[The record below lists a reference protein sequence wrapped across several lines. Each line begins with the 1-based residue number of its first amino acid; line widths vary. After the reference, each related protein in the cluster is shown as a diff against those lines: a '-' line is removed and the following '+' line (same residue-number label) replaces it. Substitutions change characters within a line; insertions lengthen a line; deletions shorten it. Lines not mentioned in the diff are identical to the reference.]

1 MKCILIHRP
10 GLLGTLA
17 YIRRTAAQS
26 AWIFKDT
33 LGLFHLTS
41 QREWSGPLYPH
52 SCLIALSP
60 TLTPVTLLHFK
71 SPPPPR
77 FFCVS
82 LSFVI
87 SSKSPNS
94 FFVTLPS
101 HIWLL
106 SLVSAVP
113 QHSEATEADEGM
125 STCLPPPPPPL
136 CLHPAQPAGC
146 QCVEKIEMR

>member
-26 AWIFKDT
+26 TWIFKDT

-41 QREWSGPLYPH
+41 QRERSRPLYPH

-60 TLTPVTLLHFK
+60 TLTSVTLLHFK
-71 SPPPPR
+71 IFPPIWFVSHCLLL
-77 FFCVS
+77 FFP
-82 LSFVI
+82 
-87 SSKSPNS
+87 KSPNS
-94 FFVTLPS
+94 FLWSSHLPAVSCFCGSSALRS
-101 HIWLL
+101 HWGRWRDEHL
-106 SLVSAVP
+106 SF
-113 QHSEATEADEGM
+113 
-125 STCLPPPPPPL
+125 PL

>member
-26 AWIFKDT
+26 TWIFKDT

-60 TLTPVTLLHFK
+60 TLTSVTLLHFK
-71 SPPPPR
+71 FFPPWFVSHCLLL
-77 FFCVS
+77 FFFQNLQILFCYPHVS
-82 LSFVI
+82 HLPAVSCFCGSSTLRSHWGRWRDEHLSF
-87 SSKSPNS
+87 
-94 FFVTLPS
+94 
-101 HIWLL
+101 
-106 SLVSAVP
+106 
-113 QHSEATEADEGM
+113 
-125 STCLPPPPPPL
+125 PL

-146 QCVEKIEMR
+146 QRVEKIEMR